1 MTQEQRDLLHR
12 ELSDLKN
19 RKVISKRTDRQLLH
33 QEILSAW
40 RNSDDNKIKNRET
53 AMKSTSR
60 FTMDEVKEM
69 RDRYY
74 CGEPITM
81 ETLNE
86 MFGSKVAIPNI
97 KLILTNVSYK
107 IDDWNYPDYDE
118 RQKQYKI
125 VRDKKYAEDVLSG
138 MGLTNFQE
146 KWGLSSVVYYRI
158 CKQVGY
164 QPKRNGRKRPP
175 M

>member
-1 MTQEQRDLLHR
+1 MTPELRDLLHR

-53 AMKSTSR
+53 AMKSTAR

-74 CGEPITM
+74 YGEPITM
-81 ETLNE
+81 EKLNE
-86 MFGSKVAIPNI
+86 MFGNKCAPANI
-97 KLILTNVSYK
+97 KQILTNVSYK
-107 IDDWNYPDYDE
+107 IDDWNYPDFEE
-118 RQKQYKI
+118 RKKQFKI
-125 VRDKKYAEDVLSG
+125 VKDKKYAEDVLSG
-138 MGLTNFQE
+138 MGVTNFE
-146 KWGLSSVVYYRI
+146 KKWGVDKCVYYRMCRKI
-158 CKQVGY
+158 GY
-164 QPKRNGRKRPP
+164 KPKRYGCNRPP

>member
-40 RNSDDNKIKNRET
+40 RNSDENKIKNRET
-53 AMKSTSR
+53 ALKSTSR

-81 ETLNE
+81 EKLNE
-86 MFGSKVAIPNI
+86 MFGNKVAIPNI
-97 KLILTNVSYK
+97 KQILTNVSYK
-107 IDDWNYPDYDE
+107 IDDWNYPDYEE
-118 RQKQYKI
+118 RKKQFKI
-125 VRDKKYAEDVLSG
+125 VRDKKYGEDVLSG
-138 MGLTNFQE
+138 ISAIDFE
-146 KWGLSSVVYYRI
+146 KKWGVDKCVYYRI
-158 CKQVGY
+158 CKKIGY
-164 QPKRNGRKRPP
+164 KRYGCNRPP